1 MPGSFF
7 IDMDSFQKILNSV
20 SFIPQG
26 KVTTYGHIARLHNI
40 KSARVVGFALHTNS
54 DPINFPC
61 HRVVKKDGSLASGY
75 LFGGPNVQKSR
86 LEQEGIRFINDKVDM
101 ANYLFTYK

>member
-1 MPGSFF
+1 MKKALVFLLGSFLF
-7 IDMDSFQKILNSV
+7 LMNIFKQILESV
-20 SFIPQG
+20 SLIPTG
-26 KVTTYGHIARLHNI
+26 KVTTYGQIAKLHNL

-75 LFGGPNVQKSR
+75 AFGGANVQKNR
-86 LEQEGIRFINDKVDM
+86 LTLAKK
-101 ANYLFTYK
+101 TK